1 RKICEDYARRF
12 PDKIRLLARERNLG
26 MCSNFVETILACRGD
41 FIAFCDGDDY
51 WIDPKKLQ
59 IQAGLLSK
67 NPEIVLCVNADRV
80 EEIDGS

>member
-1 RKICEDYARRF
+1 MQETDFPFELVIGEDCSTDNTRKICEDYARRF

-51 WIDPKKLQ
+51 WIDP
-59 IQAGLLSK
+59 
-67 NPEIVLCVNADRV
+67 
-80 EEIDGS
+80 